1 MPRNT
6 APADI
11 YRSTEGARAVQERY
25 RELLDLWPV
34 PNQQRTIPTRAGPTF
49 VISSGPEDGPAVL
62 ALQGSAAN
70 TARWLPDIGHWARHL
85 RIHAVDPIGEPGLSG
100 PARPPM
106 KSDAYSQWLDDVLL
120 GLGLSRASLIG
131 VSRSAWIVTDYA
143 TRHPDRVNSL
153 VLLAPAGIGHA
164 KLGILLRSVLLRPF
178 GAWGHRRLL
187 RSVVGP
193 PRVTVDGG
201 TARPDPTGW
210 QAQLPGLTM
219 LIFQHFQQSRQRI
232 PLFTDESLRQLTM
245 PVLAVVGGR
254 DVIFDSRETAHRLTQ
269 NATRATIR
277 FLPDAP
283 HVLPDQTTP
292 VLEFLLTSND
302 HRSAPPATNRTTTR

>member
-1 MPRNT
+1 MPRNNT
-6 APADI
+6 PVEI
-11 YRSTEGARAVQERY
+11 YRTTAGGRAVQDRY
-25 RELLDLWPV
+25 RVLLDRWPV

-70 TARWLPDIGHWARHL
+70 TARWLPNIAPWAQHL

-106 KSDAYSQWLDDVLL
+106 TSDAYAQWLDDVML
-120 GLGLSRASLIG
+120 GLELSHVSLIG
-131 VSRSAWIVTDYA
+131 VSRSGWIVTDYA
-143 TRHPDRVNSL
+143 TRHPDRINSL
-153 VLLAPAGIGHA
+153 VLLAPGGIGHA
-164 KLGILLRSVLLRPF
+164 KLGILIRAVLVRPF
-178 GAWGHRRLL
+178 GAWGHRLLL
-187 RSVVGP
+187 RSVVGRP
-193 PRVTVDGG
+193 KGTVAGG
-201 TARPDPTGW
+201 TAPTDPTGW

-219 LIFQHFQQSRQRI
+219 LIFQHFRQSRQQI
-232 PLFTDESLRQLTM
+232 PLFTDESLGQLTM

-254 DVIFDSRETAHRLTQ
+254 DVIFDSRETAYRLTQ

-283 HVLPDQTTP
+283 HILPDQTMP
-292 VLEFLLTSND
+292 VLEFLLASNG
-302 HRSAPPATNRTTTR
+302 RQSAAASTL